1 MAALG
6 RKSSQDAPR
15 PLWAALL
22 LLATPVIMFWRPYQP
37 FFFIQDDWRALMQ
50 MTGLSFGQYL
60 TTPNTEHWYPLSNL
74 IYYGLI
80 RAVGDHYSVLVL
92 VNCLAAGAIAFLL
105 YRFYRLHLPPG
116 PALAL
121 GFFYALAGAH
131 PATVWNSSYICFLL
145 ALGFFLGALWST
157 HRYLL
162 APSGVGLLKVGVC
175 AGLSVLSNNFTL
187 LGLAALPLY
196 GALLGAGGARRRF
209 WPLAAA
215 VGLVYLFFGVGYAH
229 FAGLPA
235 AATLNHRV
243 LSGLPGPAY
252 LLHIFYGAVLAPFF
266 YLFWGYYHFPIW
278 AYVAGV
284 TVLVLS
290 SAAIWWWGTAREH
303 RLGLWLLL
311 LNLLPLLL
319 VSLVRY
325 QKSPDQAFVPRY
337 AEYTLM
343 GALLLV
349 GTAWVILSRKLP
361 PRPWAQTLLPVGFFA
376 LLVLGQVRGL
386 PHWQQKYL
394 EMSQASR
401 NFYED
406 LARPGAGSDR
416 PPEAEARKFL
426 PWDYQGLTR
435 GQALAVRRF
444 LGGAG
449 RGGEAP
455 PPSGK

>member
-1 MAALG
+1 
-6 RKSSQDAPR
+6 
-15 PLWAALL
+15 L

-37 FFFIQDDWRALMQ
+37 FFFIEDDWRALVQ
-50 MTGLSFGQYL
+50 MTSLSLGQYL

-74 IYYGLI
+74 IYYVLI

-92 VNCLAAGAIAFLL
+92 VNCLAAGAIACLL
-105 YRFYRLHLPPG
+105 YLFYRLHLPPG
-116 PALAL
+116 LALAL

-145 ALGFFLGALWST
+145 GLGFFLGALLST
-157 HRYLL
+157 QGYLR
-162 APSGVGLLKVGVC
+162 APSGTGLLKVGVC
-175 AGLSVLSNNFTL
+175 AGLAVLSNNFTL

-196 GALLGAGGARRRF
+196 GALLEEGRARRNF
-209 WPLAAA
+209 WPLAAV
-215 VGLVYLFFGVGYAH
+215 VGLVYLCFGVGYAH

-235 AATLNHRV
+235 ASTLNHQV
-243 LSGLPGPAY
+243 LSRLPGPAY
-252 LLHIFYGAVLAPFF
+252 LLHIFYGAILAPFF

-284 TVLVLS
+284 AVLVLS
-290 SAAIWWWGTAREH
+290 SGAVCWWGASRER
-303 RLGLWLLL
+303 RLGLWLVL

-361 PRPWAQTLLPVGFFA
+361 PRPWAQTLLPLGFLA
-376 LLVLGQVRGL
+376 VLVLGQVNSL
-386 PHWQQKYL
+386 PLWQQKYL
-394 EMSQASR
+394 EMSRASR

-406 LARPGAGSDR
+406 LARPGAGPGL
-416 PPEAEARKFL
+416 PPGAEARKFL
-426 PWDYQGLTR
+426 PWDYQNLTR
-435 GQALAVRRF
+435 SQALAVRRF
-444 LGGAG
+444 LRGGG
-449 RGGEAP
+449 RGREAR
-455 PPSGK
+455 PPSGN

>member
-1 MAALG
+1 MDRETGQASWRSLRA
-6 RKSSQDAPR
+6 S
-15 PLWAALL
+15 LL
-22 LLATPVIMFWRPYQP
+22 LLATPVLMFWRPWQP
-37 FFFIQDDWRALMQ
+37 FFFVEDDWRALMQ
-50 MTGLSFGQYL
+50 MAGLPFGQYL

-74 IYYGLI
+74 VYYGLI
-80 RAVGDHYSVLVL
+80 RALGDHYSVLVL
-92 VNCLAAGAIAFLL
+92 INCLAAGVIAVLL
-105 YRFYRLHLPPG
+105 YRFYRHHLPEG

-145 ALGFFLGALWST
+145 GLGFFLGALLST
-157 HRYLL
+157 QGYLS
-162 APSGVGLLKVGVC
+162 APSAPKLLKVGAC
-175 AGLSVLSNNFTL
+175 AGLAVLSNNFTL

-196 GALLGAGGARRRF
+196 GALLGQGGARRRF

-215 VGLVYLFFGVGYAH
+215 VALVYLGFGLGYAH

-235 AATLNHRV
+235 ATTLNHNL
-243 LSGLPGPAY
+243 LSRLPGPTY
-252 LLHIFYGAVLAPFF
+252 LLHIFYAAVLAPFF

-290 SAAIWWWGTAREH
+290 SGAIFRWGTSREH

-343 GALLLV
+343 AALLLL

-361 PRPWAQTLLPVGFFA
+361 PRPWAQTLLPLGFLA
-376 LLVLGQVRGL
+376 VLVLGQVNSL
-386 PHWQQKYL
+386 PLWQQKYL
-394 EMSQASR
+394 EMSRASHH
-401 NFYED
+401 FYEA
-406 LARPGAGSDR
+406 LAG
-416 PPEAEARKFL
+416 PEAGPGLPPAAAPKRFL
-426 PWDYQGLTR
+426 PWDYQHLTR
-435 GQALAVRRF
+435 RQARAVRRF
-444 LGGAG
+444 LQGGSP
-449 RGGEAP
+449 GGETP
-455 PPSGK
+455 LPRGQ

>member
-1 MAALG
+1 
-6 RKSSQDAPR
+6 
-15 PLWAALL
+15 L
-22 LLATPVIMFWRPYQP
+22 LLATPVVMFWRPYQA
-37 FFFIQDDWRALMQ
+37 FFFIEDDWRALMQ
-50 MTGLSFGQYL
+50 MTGLSFGHYL

-74 IYYGLI
+74 IYYLLI
-80 RAVGDHYSVLVL
+80 RAVGDHYSVLIL

-105 YRFYRLHLPPG
+105 FLFYRLHLPAG
-116 PALAL
+116 LALAL
-121 GFFYALAGAH
+121 SFFYALAGAH

-145 ALGFFLGALWST
+145 GLGFFLGALLST
-157 HRYLL
+157 CSYLS
-162 APSGVGLLKVGVC
+162 APSGTGLLKVGGC
-175 AGLSVLSNNFTL
+175 AGLALLSNNFTL

-196 GALLGAGGARRRF
+196 GALLGEGGARRRF

-215 VGLVYLFFGVGYAH
+215 VGLVYLLFGAGYAH

-235 AATLNHRV
+235 ASTLNHQV
-243 LSGLPGPAY
+243 LSRLPGPAY
-252 LLHIFYGAVLAPFF
+252 LLHIFYGGVLAPFF

-284 TVLVLS
+284 AVLVLS
-290 SAAIWWWGTAREH
+290 SAAVFWWGTSREH

-361 PRPWAQTLLPVGFFA
+361 PRPWARTLLPLGFFA
-376 LLVLGQVRGL
+376 VLVLGQVNSL
-386 PHWQQKYL
+386 SSWQRKYL
-394 EMSQASR
+394 EMSRASR
-401 NFYED
+401 HFYEA
-406 LARPGAGSDR
+406 LARPGAGPIL
-416 PPEAEARKFL
+416 PPGAAARKFL
-426 PWDYQGLTR
+426 PWDYQDLTR
-435 GQALAVRRF
+435 SQALAVRRF
-444 LGGAG
+444 LKGNG
-449 RGGEAP
+449 RGGEAL